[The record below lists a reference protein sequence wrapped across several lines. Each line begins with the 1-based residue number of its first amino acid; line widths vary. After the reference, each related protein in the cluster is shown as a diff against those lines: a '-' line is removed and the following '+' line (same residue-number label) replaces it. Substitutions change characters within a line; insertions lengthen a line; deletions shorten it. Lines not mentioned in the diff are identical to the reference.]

1 MKDKS
6 RYSTTLIVSPEV
18 IRQEE
23 LLGSDCELYLQYH
36 FGKGSPICSM
46 TEEQRFSKLLPN
58 SPTVSISR
66 SYPN

>member
-46 TEEQRFSKLLPN
+46 TEEQRF
-58 SPTVSISR
+58 
-66 SYPN
+66 